1 MDNTVYKEEPRYEIM
16 NGATIMMSPS
26 PTVNHN
32 TVVTNLARIFG
43 VYLDG
48 KRCRN
53 FSDGVDVHLD
63 EKNTV
68 IPDAMIVCNKN
79 IIKNDGIYGAP
90 DLIVEILSPAT
101 ARRDKRE
108 KKALYEKHG
117 VKEYWIVNSVD
128 KSIEVYLLKDEKY
141 ELDNVYTIYPDWQWA
156 KMTETEKDEA
166 ALSLNVSL
174 YDDLIIDIKE
184 IFKNV
189 D

>member
-1 MDNTVYKEEPRYEIM
+1 MENTIYKENPRYEII
-16 NGATIMMSPS
+16 NGKTVMMSPS
-26 PTVNHN
+26 PAISHN
-32 TVVTNLARIFG
+32 TIVTNLAKIFG
-43 VYLDG
+43 NYLEG

-68 IPDAMIVCNKN
+68 IPDTMIICNKD
-79 IIKNDGIYGAP
+79 IIKHDGIYGTP

-101 ARRDKRE
+101 ARRDRRE

-117 VKEYWIVNSVD
+117 IKEYWIIDPVS
-128 KSIEVYLLKDEKY
+128 KSIEVYLLKDAKY
-141 ELDNVYTIYPDWQWA
+141 DLDNVYSIYPDWQWD
-156 KMTETEKDEA
+156 KLTEKEKAEA
-166 ALSLNVSL
+166 ALSLKVSL
-174 YDDLIIDIKE
+174 YTDFDIDIRD